1 MKRLIMTYADTDFF
15 LAILKSS
22 DWLKENPAK
31 IMKYYTIETSEVTY
45 IELMLL
51 AKTYNLDFI
60 EIIKDVMAICHE
72 KNGIYRLAAEYIK
85 NGVNVFDAFHA
96 AHCNGEI
103 ISSDHIYDKLDIKRI
118 ELES

>member
-15 LAILKSS
+15 LAILKNSN
-22 DWLKENPAK
+22 WLKENADK
-31 IMKYYTIETSEVTY
+31 IMKTYTIDTSEVTY

-51 AKTYNLDFI
+51 AKRYDLDFI
-60 EIIKDVMAICHE
+60 EIMKDVMAICHE
-72 KNGIYRLAAEYIK
+72 NNSMYIIAAEYIK

-103 ISSDHIYDKLDIKRI
+103 ISSDHIYDKLNIKRI
-118 ELES
+118 KLED

>member
-1 MKRLIMTYADTDFF
+1 MKRLTMTYADTDFF

-22 DWLKENPAK
+22 DWLKENAVK
-31 IMKYYTIETSEVTY
+31 IMKNYTIETSEVTY

-51 AKTYNLDFI
+51 AKKYNLDFI

-72 KNGIYRLAAEYIK
+72 NNSIYIMAAEYIK

-118 ELES
+118 KLED